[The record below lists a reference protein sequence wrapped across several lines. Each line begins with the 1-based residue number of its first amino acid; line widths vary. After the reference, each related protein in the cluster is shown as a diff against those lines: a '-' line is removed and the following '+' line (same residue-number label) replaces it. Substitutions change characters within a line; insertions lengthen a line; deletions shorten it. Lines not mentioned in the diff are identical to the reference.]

1 MFFVGLNTWDATRQT
16 RGNNQMSEITNPTA
30 ASEPTS
36 PTAGGEGGQPT
47 TQQPVK
53 TFTQAEVD
61 RLIAERLERA
71 DKKSAKEREEAAKKA
86 AEESAAKN
94 GEWQKLAE
102 QRAAELA
109 DLGKR
114 VAELEPVTAKLEAYE
129 AAIKKQLEADRAKL
143 PAHIT
148 ALLDKLPLT
157 EQIEWIAANRETVS
171 ATSAQPPTQPT
182 QQRRIPGTPEPAGN
196 NAITEAEIKRRQDEE
211 RRRARN
217 SF

>member
-1 MFFVGLNTWDATRQT
+1 MGRDTVQ

-53 TFTQAEVD
+53 TFTQAEFD
-61 RLIAERLERA
+61 AALKERLERA
-71 DKKSAKEREEAAKKA
+71 KKQGEKA
-86 AEESAAKN
+86 ADDARKQAEAESAAKN

-102 QRAAELA
+102 QRATELA

-129 AAIKKQLEADRAKL
+129 KAIKTQLESDRAKL
-143 PAHIT
+143 PPNIVT
-148 ALLDKLPLT
+148 LLDKLPLT
-157 EQIEWIAANRETVS
+157 EQIDWIAANRETVS

-182 QQRRIPGTPEPAGN
+182 QQRRIPGTPDAAGN
-196 NAITEAEIKRRQDEE
+196 NAVTEAEIKKRQDEE